1 MLSIVPFDDAHVPA
15 FFDMNKAW
23 IEENFTLEPL
33 DIAVLSEP
41 RKYIL
46 DAGGEIWCAVKDG
59 KAIGCYALLHIQNA
73 LGERLLEFTK
83 FAVDAQYR
91 GEGAG
96 TALFAHAQARA
107 KTLGAAELILYTS
120 THQARAVEMY
130 YKAGFVSVPMD
141 EVNKARYAR
150 ANLFM
155 KKAL

>member
-1 MLSIVPFDDAHVPA
+1 MLSIVPFDDAHAPA
-15 FFDMNKAW
+15 FFAMNKAW

-41 RKYIL
+41 RKYII

-59 KAIGCYALLHIQNA
+59 KAIGCYALLHIHNA
-73 LGERLLEFTK
+73 LGEQLLEFTK

-96 TALFAHAQARA
+96 KALFAHALARA
-107 KTLGAAELILYTS
+107 RTIGVPELILYTS
-120 THQARAVEMY
+120 THQARAVQMY
-130 YKAGFVSVPMD
+130 YAAGFVSVPMD
-141 EVNKARYAR
+141 ENNKARYAR

-155 KKAL
+155 RKML